1 MKHLLTITDVN
12 KQHRFKPGVIL
23 VGDKEGLEL
32 TTYQAAT
39 EYLGTKI
46 QKLFDHANVLEI
58 CCGIGGATVFL
69 APYVKHIYAVDQNAE
84 RLDAAIVNARHFGV
98 ENKITFLQGDGLD
111 EALLQNISKNS
122 INVVLTDVEWRSDLN
137 LSLKENTPNIHE
149 TIPPTDVLYEKLARI
164 VSQNIA
170 MHLSKVTNR
179 SQLRQLGRCQI
190 EEISFAGQTRFINA
204 YYGKLAETNDDSIIE
219 L

>member
-1 MKHLLTITDVN
+1 MKPFLTIADVN
-12 KQHRFKPGVIL
+12 KQHRFKSDVVL

-39 EYLGTKI
+39 EHLGEKI
-46 QKLFDHANVLEI
+46 QGLFGKANILEI
-58 CCGIGGATVFL
+58 CCGVGGATVFL
-69 APYVKHIYAVDQNAE
+69 VPYVNHIYAIDLDTE
-84 RLDAAIVNARHFGV
+84 RLEAAVINAKHFGV
-98 ENKITFLQGDGLD
+98 EDNITFLQGDGLD
-111 EALLQNISKNS
+111 EDLLQDISKNN
-122 INVVLTDVEWRSDLN
+122 IDVVLTDVEWRSDLS

-170 MHLSKVTNR
+170 MHLSKVTDR

-190 EEISFAGQTRFINA
+190 EEISIAGQTRFINA